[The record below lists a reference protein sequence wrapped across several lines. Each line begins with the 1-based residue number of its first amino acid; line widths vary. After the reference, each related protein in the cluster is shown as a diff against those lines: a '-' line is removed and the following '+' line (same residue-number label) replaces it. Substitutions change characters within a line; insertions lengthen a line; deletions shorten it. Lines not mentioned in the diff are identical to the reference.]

1 MLLSLSPHYKGK
13 ATADLGSKLKTCF
26 SLCTQSDLSGNF
38 VVIYYLFFKM
48 AGMSNGTITLAGGF
62 SPINEMVFLGKSRAK
77 GICLYKCKRL
87 FNVRE
92 VQKPGENLI
101 ITARIIKSAKL
112 KEAWNLRFEVDP
124 VTLGVFKACCS
135 CCVGSSGQCKH
146 FSALLKYINSE
157 HPEGKTD
164 KEQALTTPS

>member
-1 MLLSLSPHYKGK
+1 M
-13 ATADLGSKLKTCF
+13 
-26 SLCTQSDLSGNF
+26 
-38 VVIYYLFFKM
+38 VIYYLFFKM

-62 SPINEMVFLGKSRAK
+62 SPINGMVFLGKSRAK

-101 ITARIIKSAKL
+101 ITARILKSAKL